1 MNQHMRRLGRSLLHL
16 LPLLI
21 ACASALAQDV
31 ATPDG
36 AARNEAEQAPRDRY
50 LVKVAVLNDAEPA
63 ATPRSAGRLLLFFT
77 PATERWSGV
86 EPADAPFFSKLQPL
100 ASIAAAP
107 ATEGTVYTIDDTV
120 ATVFGRPLD
129 ELRGSWRVQA
139 VLDSDFT
146 ARGHLGPGNLAS
158 EVKVVELSPNEGDE
172 IRLELTRR
180 IEAPQKPS
188 PAPATGGQPANPQVV
203 WIERRS
209 ELLSKHFG
217 RPFDLRAGVVLPFGY
232 DDLAFPRRMWPTIYV
247 IGGYGATHLAA
258 ADAAPAL
265 RTPAAR
271 GAIPQ
276 AVWVFLDTETA
287 WGHHGYCDS
296 QTNGP
301 VGRALVEEFVP
312 FLEERFRLVAKP
324 EARVVTG
331 HSSGGWTSLHLALAY
346 PGTFGACFASAPD
359 PVDFSAFQ
367 RSDLYRDASLF
378 LARDG
383 SETPSYREP
392 LGPTEDRV
400 LMTVRDEIATER
412 VLDPTGRSGQQ
423 WAAWDAM
430 WSPFDALRGAPRPI
444 CDAATG
450 AIDPVTAEAWS
461 RHDIARQ
468 FERDR
473 ARVGALF
480 AERIRLV
487 CGTRDSYYLNEAVA
501 RLKSKIDNWRA
512 SEAARGATPPSGPGY
527 IELLD
532 GLTHGTC
539 QGASQLRFY
548 QEIRAHFIAHG
559 LAEPLPRPAA
569 ESADGKR

>member
-1 MNQHMRRLGRSLLHL
+1 MNQHMRRLGRSLFLL
-16 LPLLI
+16 LPLLL
-21 ACASALAQDV
+21 AAGAAGAQDAAE
-31 ATPDG
+31 AT
-36 AARNEAEQAPRDRY
+36 AEPPQHDRY
-50 LVKVAVLNDAEPA
+50 LVKVAVLDGEGTTPA
-63 ATPRSAGRLLLFFT
+63 KSSAGRLLLFFT
-77 PATERWSGV
+77 PATERWSGT
-86 EPADAPFFSKLQPL
+86 EPCSAPFFHKLQPM
-100 ASIAAAP
+100 ASIAATRAG
-107 ATEGTVYTIDDTV
+107 ASTVYAIDD
-120 ATVFGRPLD
+120 ASAKVFGRPLD
-129 ELRGSWRVQA
+129 ELKGAWRVQA
-139 VLDSDFT
+139 VLDTDFT
-146 ARGHLGPGNLAS
+146 ERGHLGPGNLVS
-158 EVKVVELSPNEGDE
+158 EPKVVELSPTQPDE

-180 IEAPQKPS
+180 IEAPAEQQAAGS
-188 PAPATGGQPANPQVV
+188 QVL

-217 RPFDLRAGVVLPFGY
+217 RPFSLRAGVVLPFGY
-232 DDLAFPRRMWPTIYV
+232 DDLSFPRRMWPAIYT
-247 IGGYGATHLAA
+247 IGGFGATHLAA
-258 ADAAPAL
+258 AAAAPAL

-271 GAIPQ
+271 GALPQ
-276 AVWVFLDTETA
+276 AVWIFLDTETS
-287 WGHHGYCDS
+287 WGHHGFCDS
-296 QTNGP
+296 EANGP
-301 VGRALVEEFVP
+301 VGRALVEELVP

-346 PGTFGACFASAPD
+346 PETFGACFASAPD

-367 RSDLYRDASLF
+367 KSDLYRDASLY

-383 SETPSYREP
+383 GETPSYREP
-392 LGPTEDRV
+392 LGPNDDRV

-412 VLDPTGRSGQQ
+412 VLDPAGRSGQQ

-444 CDAATG
+444 CDSATG

-468 FERDR
+468 FQRDP
-473 ARVGALF
+473 ARIGALF

-487 CGTRDSYYLNEAVA
+487 CGTRDSFYLNEAVA
-501 RLKSKIDNWRA
+501 RLKSKIDGWRSA
-512 SEAARGATPPSGPGY
+512 ETSRGATAPAGPGY

-539 QGASQLRFY
+539 QAAAQLRFY

-559 LAEPLPRPAA
+559 LAEAPPRPAA
-569 ESADGKR
+569 ETSSSKP

>member
-16 LPLLI
+16 LPLLL
-21 ACASALAQDV
+21 AAASAHAQDAV
-31 ATPDG
+31 AG
-36 AARNEAEQAPRDRY
+36 SEAVQPSRDRY
-50 LVKVAVLNDAEPA
+50 LVKVAVLNDAEPSA
-63 ATPRSAGRLLLFFT
+63 APRSAGRLLLFFT

-86 EPADAPFFSKLQPL
+86 EPCEAPFFSKLQPL
-100 ASIAAAP
+100 ASVAAAP
-107 ATEGTVYTIDDTV
+107 ASEGTVYTIDDTV
-120 ATVFGRPLD
+120 AAVFGRPLD
-129 ELRGSWRVQA
+129 ELKGTWRVQA

-146 ARGHLGPGNLAS
+146 TRGHLGPGNLAS
-158 EVKVVELSPNEGDE
+158 EVKVIELSPDDGDE

-180 IEAPQKPS
+180 IEAPTP
-188 PAPATGGQPANPQVV
+188 PANAQVV

-232 DDLAFPRRMWPTIYV
+232 DDLAFPRRMWPAIYV

-258 ADAAPAL
+258 ASAASAL
-265 RTPAAR
+265 QTPAAR

-287 WGHHGYCDS
+287 WGHHGFCDS
-296 QTNGP
+296 ETNGP
-301 VGRALVEEFVP
+301 VGRALVEELVP
-312 FLEERFRLVAKP
+312 FLEERFRVIAKP

-331 HSSGGWTSLHLALAY
+331 HSSGGWTALHLTLAY
-346 PGTFGACFASAPD
+346 PAVFGACFSSAPD

-383 SETPSYREP
+383 TETPSYREP
-392 LGPTEDRV
+392 LGPKEDRV
-400 LMTVRDEIATER
+400 LMSVRAEITTER
-412 VLDPTGRSGQQ
+412 VLDPVGRSGQQ

-444 CDAATG
+444 CDATTG

-461 RHDIARQ
+461 RHDIARE

-501 RLKSKIDNWRA
+501 RLKSKIDAWRA
-512 SEAARGATPPSGPGY
+512 SEVARGATPPAGPGY
-527 IELLD
+527 IELLE

-539 QGASQLRFY
+539 QAASQLRFY
-548 QEIRAHFIAHG
+548 QEIREHFLANG

-569 ESADGKR
+569 ESSSSKP